1 MRSYSVDVSSVEVVP
16 VEVTTSG
23 DPTAGAVEFGVVAA
37 GASSNPTAWVAGSWA
52 TWDAT
57 TRKVTASTPTLPA
70 TGTGLPLAVGRYV
83 LHARWTVGGEAQ
95 VVKQVGVLVVSP

>member
-1 MRSYSVDVSSVEVVP
+1 MRSYAVDVSSVEVVP

-23 DPTAGAVEFGVVAA
+23 DPTAGAVEFGAI
-37 GASSNPTAWVAGSWA
+37 ASGLASNPVTWVAGSWA
-52 TWDAT
+52 VWNAT
-57 TRKVTASTPTLPA
+57 TRKVTALTPTLPA

-95 VVKQVGVLVVSP
+95 VIKQVGVLTVTP